1 MAKREIV
8 GTVSVQKDEIMAKIK
23 ELNELVALYFSQFE
37 KATPGQ
43 KSIGD
48 GGITFVENCA
58 KKVPVYPEILSGTF
72 NQEDFLV
79 KAGGVSDFFAFNQKI
94 AEALTGWESS
104 IKICKTDAMYYA
116 NEYYGII
123 QREAVRNN
131 KYKPTLEELTPFYKR
146 SNKTADS
153 KTKTTP
159 TSTATAATTP
169 VPVPTEN

>member
-1 MAKREIV
+1 MAKRELV
-8 GTVSVQKDEIMAKIK
+8 GTVSVQKVEIMAKIK
-23 ELNELVALYFSQFE
+23 ELDELVALYFSQFE

-48 GGITFVENCA
+48 GAITFVENCA
-58 KKVPVYPEILSGTF
+58 KKVPLYPEILSGTF
-72 NQEDFLV
+72 NQEDFIV
-79 KAGGVSDFFAFNQKI
+79 KSGGVSDFFSFKQKI
-94 AEALTGWESS
+94 AEALNGWDSA

-153 KTKTTP
+153 KTKTSP
-159 TSTATAATTP
+159 TST
-169 VPVPTEN
+169 PVPTEN